1 MLASS
6 DYPVTRA
13 LRLFGQFGV
22 EVAFLVPTSTGLEK
36 KIMDAT
42 SPVQEFLR
50 NAGLHNYE
58 GQTQGQ
64 DGKNYL
70 PALLVKGNFLEE
82 TRASLY
88 RPKAKG
94 GAGDPRIW
102 FSKLPG
108 YAKPGNLLGI
118 FAFQGA
124 LYVVNVS
131 DKDVRD
137 SFKIESS
144 PVREILGQLG
154 TDSNKRAEELLL
166 KLRAIHKK
174 GWIKTIT
181 PGDTGVGATLEG
193 QLGIR
198 INSSRQPDYKGI
210 ELKSK
215 RIRGDL
221 RPTTRASL
229 FAQVPDWSIS
239 RLKSSAQIL
248 DEYGYIRGAEKR
260 LYCTVRASRPNTQ
273 DLMLQLDEGAELL
286 HEIYCGD
293 RDPAAIASWP
303 LPLLRKRL
311 REKHTET
318 FWIGAESR
326 GKDREEEFLYKKVIH
341 TRSPFLSLFGT
352 LCDQDVI
359 TLDHLIKRD
368 RGGKVKEKGPLF
380 KIDPGNLDLLFPAPQ
395 EHDLA

>member
-1 MLASS
+1 MLANS
-6 DYPVTRA
+6 DYSVTEA
-13 LRLFGQFGV
+13 LRLFSRFGI
-22 EVAFLVPTSTGLEK
+22 EVAFMVPTRTGLEK
-36 KIMDAT
+36 SIMDAT
-42 SPVQEFLR
+42 SPVREFLR
-50 NAGLHNYE
+50 NTGLHNYE
-58 GQTQGQ
+58 GQAQGR

-70 PALLVKGNFLEE
+70 PAFLVRGTVLEE

-102 FSKLPG
+102 FSKLPK
-108 YAKPGNLLGI
+108 YAKPDNLLAI
-118 FAFQGA
+118 FAFEGS
-124 LYVVNVS
+124 LYVVNMS
-131 DKDVRD
+131 DKNVRD
-137 SFKIESS
+137 SFKTENS
-144 PVREILGQLG
+144 PVREIISQLK
-154 TDSNKRAEELLL
+154 TDSNKIAEELLL

-181 PGDTGVGATLEG
+181 SGDTGVGVTLED

-198 INSSRQPDYKGI
+198 INSSQKPDYKGI

-215 RIRGDL
+215 RIRGNL
-221 RPTTRASL
+221 RTTTRSNL

-248 DEYGYIRGAEKR
+248 DTYGYMRGIERK
-260 LYCTVRASRPNTQ
+260 LYCTVRASSPNTQ
-273 DLMLQLDEGAELL
+273 NLMLQLDEPADLL
-286 HEIYCGD
+286 HEIYCGE
-293 RDPAAIASWP
+293 RDPAYVASWP
-303 LPLLRKRL
+303 LALLMKRL

-326 GKDREEEFLYKKVIH
+326 GKGSNEEFLFKKVVH

-352 LCDQDVI
+352 LCSQDVI

-368 RGGKVKEKGPLF
+368 CSGRVTEKGPLF
-380 KIDPGNLDLLFPAPQ
+380 KIHSDNLDLLFPPPQ
-395 EHDLA
+395 EHGLA